1 LIQSQK
7 RTEGCL
13 TKPDGKAVVSR
24 FGSRVGAHGTPVQA
38 LRPAKEN
45 KYALE
50 SLDGCIVC
58 GCRELKR
65 KFRLKLLDGHI
76 VRDRQAVK
84 RKFKP
89 SSLWCKSRCVSKK
102 C

>member
-1 LIQSQK
+1 M
-7 RTEGCL
+7 
-13 TKPDGKAVVSR
+13 
-24 FGSRVGAHGTPVQA
+24 
-38 LRPAKEN
+38 
-45 KYALE
+45 
-50 SLDGCIVC
+50 C